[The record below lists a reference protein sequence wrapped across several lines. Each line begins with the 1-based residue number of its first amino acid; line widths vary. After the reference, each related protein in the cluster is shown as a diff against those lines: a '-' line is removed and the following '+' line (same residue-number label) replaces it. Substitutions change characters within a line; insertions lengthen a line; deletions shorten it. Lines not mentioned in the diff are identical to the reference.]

1 MRHVWHYHRA
11 IWRYVCERFCKIS
24 ILKRSH
30 YVLPLGD
37 FTKPMLSLWIFV
49 VSHNYLE
56 TLRYAYVSRV
66 FKGNNA
72 LHHNKA
78 CNYFIFPFDDSSFSV
93 MGMMRLAVIEVLL
106 HSSRQLHLQIWSS
119 SCTMQMGAGR
129 HLLVPARTCKNH
141 KRWGHWSLSNQYPL
155 CPVFHFLSPTLFQR
169 DYWPTSFPF
178 LLCCVTCQCRGCVPD
193 GGHHCGLL

>member
-1 MRHVWHYHRA
+1 MDLCGVP
-11 IWRYVCERFCKIS
+11 E
-24 ILKRSH
+24 
-30 YVLPLGD
+30 
-37 FTKPMLSLWIFV
+37 LSRDSTIC
-49 VSHNYLE
+49 
-56 TLRYAYVSRV
+56 YVSR
-66 FKGNNA
+66 NA

-78 CNYFIFPFDDSSFSV
+78 LACNYFIFSFDGSSFSG
-93 MGMMRLAVIEVLL
+93 MGMMRLSVIEVLL

-141 KRWGHWSLSNQYPL
+141 KRWGHWFLSNQYPL
-155 CPVFHFLSPTLFQR
+155 CPVFHFLSSTLFQR